1 MQEIRTH
8 LMNIKTIMNFL
19 HALTRK
25 LKKLKIITD
34 LTEKVTQRG
43 WNILLFFGIDVKPE
57 MWCFWISIL
66 YLELVFPAF
75 HTSQEMDMCNFKLSL
90 RGDAICFCSNYCNLS
105 VFDDRW
111 CHLSIEAVISLI
123 QKVSPQK
130 TFQLVNYAL
139 LVWITF
145 NLVN

>member
-1 MQEIRTH
+1 
-8 LMNIKTIMNFL
+8 MNIKPLWSFCMHWQENWWRSKWSQTWQKNL
-19 HALTRK
+19 H
-25 LKKLKIITD
+25 
-34 LTEKVTQRG
+34 KVGETSC
-43 WNILLFFGIDVKPE
+43 FFRHWCKPE

-66 YLELVFPAF
+66 LSIGMPAF

-90 RGDAICFCSNYCNLS
+90 KADAICFCSNYCNLS

-111 CHLSIEAVISLI
+111 CHLSIEVVISLI

-130 TFQLVNYAL
+130 TFQLVNYTL